1 MTECT
6 ERSEGREGMP
16 GQFSMTE
23 CTERSEGMPIRFG
36 MNECHHGG
44 KAI

>member
-6 ERSEGREGMP
+6 ERREGMP
-16 GQFSMTE
+16 VGFSMTK
-23 CTERSEGMPIRFG
+23 CTEGMPIRFG
-36 MNECHHGG
+36 MNEWHHGG